1 MGEVSAATQASFDRL
16 LAVKP
21 VLAEIARL
29 GALLPELPKK
39 TLFHAGPPFER
50 QNDLPVPIVNA
61 AAVAAV
67 HEGFA
72 TDHAAAREAIASGD
86 IALRP
91 AQDAGIVT
99 PLAFVAGPSM
109 YGVAVVDANNP
120 ARRIAAP
127 LNDGPPAACLRFGV
141 DSPAGRANLRRLSDG
156 VGADMAA
163 CLRTR
168 VEMLPILSAALD
180 RGDELHG
187 QVAAVQAAIVGV
199 FDDALAD
206 TSKTY
211 LEAATQFGLN
221 IVMATAA
228 LMLGAGAG
236 VPGSTMV
243 TACGGNGQR
252 LGYQTADATGQWI
265 TVPATAPIGPKMN
278 DSARALPAI
287 GDSAVIDALGFGAA
301 CLRFAPTLAKSL
313 GGWVDDAF
321 FTPAAHAPFIGRHP
335 AFPQDDLKLGLD
347 IARPGPVLG
356 IMLGMVEAGGTEGLM
371 GRGVASW
378 TP

>member
-1 MGEVSAATQASFDRL
+1 
-16 LAVKP
+16 
-21 VLAEIARL
+21 
-29 GALLPELPKK
+29 
-39 TLFHAGPPFER
+39 
-50 QNDLPVPIVNA
+50 
-61 AAVAAV
+61 
-67 HEGFA
+67 
-72 TDHAAAREAIASGD
+72 
-86 IALRP
+86 
-91 AQDAGIVT
+91 
-99 PLAFVAGPSM
+99 
-109 YGVAVVDANNP
+109 
-120 ARRIAAP
+120 
-127 LNDGPPAACLRFGV
+127 
-141 DSPAGRANLRRLSDG
+141 
-156 VGADMAA
+156 MAA

-265 TVPATAPIGPKMN
+265 TVPATAPIGPKMS
-278 DSARALPAI
+278 DSARAAGHRGQRGDRRPWLRRRVPAVRANF
-287 GDSAVIDALGFGAA
+287 GQEPRWLG
-301 CLRFAPTLAKSL
+301 R
-313 GGWVDDAF
+313 
-321 FTPAAHAPFIGRHP
+321 
-335 AFPQDDLKLGLD
+335 
-347 IARPGPVLG
+347 
-356 IMLGMVEAGGTEGLM
+356 
-371 GRGVASW
+371 
-378 TP
+378 

>member
-1 MGEVSAATQASFDRL
+1 
-16 LAVKP
+16 
-21 VLAEIARL
+21 
-29 GALLPELPKK
+29 
-39 TLFHAGPPFER
+39 
-50 QNDLPVPIVNA
+50 
-61 AAVAAV
+61 
-67 HEGFA
+67 
-72 TDHAAAREAIASGD
+72 
-86 IALRP
+86 
-91 AQDAGIVT
+91 
-99 PLAFVAGPSM
+99 
-109 YGVAVVDANNP
+109 
-120 ARRIAAP
+120 
-127 LNDGPPAACLRFGV
+127 
-141 DSPAGRANLRRLSDG
+141 
-156 VGADMAA
+156 MAA

-301 CLRFAPTLAKSL
+301 CLRFAPTLPRASVAGSMTPFL
-313 GGWVDDAF
+313 RRRPRAIYRPASGVSARRTQTWPRHSAAGPGSRHYVGHGRSRRDRGFDRPRRRVLDAL
-321 FTPAAHAPFIGRHP
+321 TALSRAAPPACPRLVAMGRSATDGHR
-335 AFPQDDLKLGLD
+335 
-347 IARPGPVLG
+347 RPG
-356 IMLGMVEAGGTEGLM
+356 
-371 GRGVASW
+371 
-378 TP
+378 

>member
-1 MGEVSAATQASFDRL
+1 
-16 LAVKP
+16 
-21 VLAEIARL
+21 
-29 GALLPELPKK
+29 
-39 TLFHAGPPFER
+39 
-50 QNDLPVPIVNA
+50 
-61 AAVAAV
+61 
-67 HEGFA
+67 
-72 TDHAAAREAIASGD
+72 
-86 IALRP
+86 
-91 AQDAGIVT
+91 
-99 PLAFVAGPSM
+99 
-109 YGVAVVDANNP
+109 
-120 ARRIAAP
+120 
-127 LNDGPPAACLRFGV
+127 AACLRFGV
-141 DSPAGRANLRRLSDG
+141 NNPAGCANLESLSNG

-163 CLRTR
+163 RLRAP

-236 VPGSTMV
+236 VTGSTMV

-252 LGYQTADATGQWI
+252 LGYQTADAAGQWI

-278 DSARALPAI
+278 DAARALPAI

-301 CLRFAPTLAKSL
+301 CLRFAPSL
-313 GGWVDDAF
+313 GDGLRGWIDDAF

-335 AFPQDDLKLGLD
+335 AFPQDELKLGLD
-347 IARPGPVLG
+347 IARPAPVLG
-356 IMLGMVEAGGTEGLM
+356 IMLGMVEAGGTEGLI